1 MRVDIWSDVVCP
13 WCYIGKR
20 HFEAALAEFPHR
32 DEVELVW
39 HSFQLDPCAPPVTE
53 GDPVDN
59 LASRYRMS
67 REQAL
72 AAQARVT
79 GIAAQAG
86 LEYHLDR
93 ARPGNTFTAHRLL
106 HLALDEGRQDELK
119 ERLMRGYFTEGASI
133 GDVDTLVRLCEEAS
147 LDPVRARAVA
157 EGSEYTGEVEAD
169 VAIAHRVG
177 IGAVPFFVI
186 DAAIGVSG
194 AQPPE
199 VILSALTQAWELAR
213 PAAS

>member
-39 HSFQLDPCAPPVTE
+39 HSFQLDPSAPPVTE

-59 LASRYRMS
+59 LASRYGMS
-67 REQAL
+67 REEAL

-79 GIAAQAG
+79 GIAARAG

-106 HLALDEGRQDELK
+106 HLALDEGRQDALK

-133 GDVDTLVRLCEEAS
+133 GDVDTLVRLCEEVG

-157 EGSEYTGEVEAD
+157 EGSEYAGEVEAD
-169 VAIAHRVG
+169 IAIAHRVG
-177 IGAVPFFVI
+177 IGGVPFFVI
-186 DAAIGVSG
+186 DSAVGVSG

-199 VILSALTQAWELAR
+199 VILGALTQAWELAR
-213 PAAS
+213 PTAS